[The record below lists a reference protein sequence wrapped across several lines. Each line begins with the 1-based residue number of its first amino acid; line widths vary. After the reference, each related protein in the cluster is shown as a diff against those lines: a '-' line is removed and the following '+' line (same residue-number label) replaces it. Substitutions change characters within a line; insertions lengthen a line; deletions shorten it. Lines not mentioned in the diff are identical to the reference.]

1 MRHRVHH
8 RKLNR
13 TSAHRRALRRNMAQS
28 IIEHGSIRTTLPK
41 AKDLRPFVERLITL
55 AKRAR
60 AADTPGARLQARRRI
75 YQLMTDRV
83 LIPADHQEAYEAL
96 SLAKRAQ
103 TLRSPSGRRYRAGAP
118 KGKLNFTAQS
128 VIHRLV
134 NDVAPRFEERPG
146 GYTRIIRLADRRIGD
161 HSQLAVLQLLGDEE
175 QPGSIVK
182 PKKTARR
189 LRTESRYA
197 AAVKFLKATGKKE
210 RGSQSRPDA
219 AGTEEDATN
228 DATEPADAAPAQG
241 DD

>member
-13 TSAHRRALRRNMAQS
+13 TTAHRRALRRNMAQS
-28 IIEHGSIRTTLPK
+28 IFEHGSIRTTLPK

-55 AKRAR
+55 AKRVR
-60 AADTPGARLQARRRI
+60 TADTTSARLQARRRI

-83 LIPADHQEAYEAL
+83 MIPADHQEAYEAL

-118 KGKLNFTAQS
+118 KGRLNFTAQS

-134 NDVAPRFEERPG
+134 NDVAPQFEERPG

-161 HSQLAVLQLLGDEE
+161 HSQLAVLQLVGGEE
-175 QPGSIVK
+175 EPGSIVK

-210 RGSQSRPDA
+210 RDSKTRPDA
-219 AGTEEDATN
+219 TKMEDGSTS
-228 DATEPADAAPAQG
+228 DASEAASTAAE
-241 DD
+241 

>member
-1 MRHRVHH
+1 
-8 RKLNR
+8 
-13 TSAHRRALRRNMAQS
+13 MAQS
-28 IIEHGSIRTTLPK
+28 LIEHGSIRTTVPK

-55 AKRAR
+55 AKRVR
-60 AADTPGARLQARRRI
+60 AADTPAARLQARRRI

-96 SLAKRAQ
+96 SLAKRAKS
-103 TLRSPSGRRYRAGAP
+103 LRSPSGRRYRAGAA

-134 NDVAPRFEERPG
+134 NDVAPKFEERPG

-161 HSQLAVLQLLGDEE
+161 HSQLALLQLVGGEE
-175 QPGSIVK
+175 EPGSIVK

-197 AAVKFLKATGKKE
+197 AAVKFLKASGQKE
-210 RGSQSRPDA
+210 RGSKGRPDA
-219 AGTEEDATN
+219 DKSEEST
-228 DATEPADAAPAQG
+228 TAAAE
-241 DD
+241 

>member
-13 TSAHRRALRRNMAQS
+13 TSAHRRAMRRNMAQS

-83 LIPADHQEAYEAL
+83 LIPADHQEAYQAL

-175 QPGSIVK
+175 TPGSIVK

-219 AGTEEDATN
+219 TSTEEDATN
-228 DATEPADAAPAQG
+228 GATETTDTATAQG

>member
-1 MRHRVHH
+1 MRHRIHH

-13 TSAHRRALRRNMAQS
+13 TTSHRRALRRNMAQS

-55 AKRAR
+55 AKRVR
-60 AADTPGARLQARRRI
+60 AADTPSARLQARRRI

-96 SLAKRAQ
+96 SLAKRAK
-103 TLRSPSGRRYRAGAP
+103 TLRSPSGRRYRVGAA

-161 HSQLAVLQLLGDEE
+161 HSQLAVLQFVGGEE
-175 QPGSIVK
+175 EPGSIVK
-182 PKKTARR
+182 LKKTARR

-197 AAVKFLKATGKKE
+197 AAVKFLKASGKKD
-210 RGSQSRPDA
+210 RDSQSRPDA
-219 AGTEEDATN
+219 AKSDDGATG
-228 DATEPADAAPAQG
+228 DAAEAASTAPE
-241 DD
+241 